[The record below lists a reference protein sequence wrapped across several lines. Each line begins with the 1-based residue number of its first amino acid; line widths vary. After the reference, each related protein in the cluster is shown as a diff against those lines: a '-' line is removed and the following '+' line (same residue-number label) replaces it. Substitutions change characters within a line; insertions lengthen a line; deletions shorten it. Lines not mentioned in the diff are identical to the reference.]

1 MDLLSKLTKKMISCR
16 LAFLYALA
24 PAIAFLVPVSSQSV
38 ITKQDPIVAGLASW
52 RKPGKI
58 AKAPCVSCHGPDGLE
73 LAIYD
78 FSDADIRRRAIPHL
92 SGSEA
97 DEIVRFIHAIRRKYH
112 VQALKDPMRD
122 RPFQPG
128 EKFLS
133 GNSVAERD
141 LRFGQELESLL
152 PTLMGAPI
160 PNLEVARRAQNELLS
175 VDPRHLSIG
184 IPLNRFS
191 EDVYHGREHASLAHW
206 LPDVPIVFSG
216 KLKKDWFGLQDGYLQ
231 DPSDENLWK
240 LIRFYS
246 SAADD
251 PISTGVRRMA
261 FDKYRSLLFFQHGER
276 SKLLGKVS
284 RPAPIA
290 WGKYPA
296 RLIPNPMWQVGD
308 TARFFQEQS
317 PTGFGLDPGLLKK
330 KQSGPSFERQMLDL
344 QASWFWVGWLND
356 QGLERT
362 SRNVLASR
370 GDWLALALW
379 NSGPYPIHVTYAIAR
394 KQAVVNEVPDAWG
407 WNLGRKKPEW
417 DYLAMR
423 IGSRYITDLP
433 TEPKQRRLYTRFT
446 ANCFRMSL
454 FLIFDEWA
462 RTKTVWYRSA
472 SQFHLRA
479 LTEFIDKFD
488 AKEKGEGLKLRE
500 LGEKILSTCEEKT

>member
-1 MDLLSKLTKKMISCR
+1 MELLSKLTRKMNFRR
-16 LAFLYALA
+16 LAFLYGLT
-24 PAIAFLVPVSSQSV
+24 PAIAFVVPTSGPPV
-38 ITKQDPIVAGLASW
+38 ISKRDPMADGLAIW

-58 AKAPCVSCHGPDGLE
+58 AKAPCAACHGPDGLE

-78 FSDADIRRRAIPHL
+78 FSDADIRRRALPHL
-92 SGSEA
+92 SGSDAEA
-97 DEIVRFIHAIRRKYH
+97 IVRFIHAVRRKYH
-112 VQALKDPMRD
+112 VRSMKDPMRD

-128 EKFLS
+128 EKLLP
-133 GNSVAERD
+133 GNSVFERD
-141 LRFGQELESLL
+141 LKFGQELESIL
-152 PTLMGAPI
+152 PTLTGAPI
-160 PNLEVARRAQNELLS
+160 VDLDTARRAQKELLAT
-175 VDPRHLSIG
+175 DPRKLSIG

-206 LPDVPIVFSG
+206 LPDIPIVLTG
-216 KLKKDWFGLQDGYLQ
+216 KTEKKWFALQDVYLR
-231 DPSDENLWK
+231 DPSDENLWN

-276 SKLLGKVS
+276 SKLLGKTTS
-284 RPAPIA
+284 SAPIA
-290 WGKYPA
+290 WGKYPS

-317 PTGFGLDPGLLKK
+317 PSGFGLDPGLLKK

-344 QASWFWVGWLND
+344 QASWFWVGWLSD

-394 KQAVVNEVPDAWG
+394 KQAVVNEVLDAWG
-407 WNLGRKKPEW
+407 WNPGRKKPEW

-423 IGSRYITDLP
+423 IGSRYITDMP
-433 TEPKQRRLYTRFT
+433 TEPRQRNLYTRFT

-454 FLIFDEWA
+454 FLTFDEW
-462 RTKTVWYRSA
+462 TKSKSVWYRSA
-472 SQFHLRA
+472 SLNHLRA
-479 LTEFIDKFD
+479 LTEFIDRFD
-488 AKEKGEGLKLRE
+488 PTEPGEGSKLRE
-500 LGEKILSTCEEKT
+500 KGQSILADLPEKN